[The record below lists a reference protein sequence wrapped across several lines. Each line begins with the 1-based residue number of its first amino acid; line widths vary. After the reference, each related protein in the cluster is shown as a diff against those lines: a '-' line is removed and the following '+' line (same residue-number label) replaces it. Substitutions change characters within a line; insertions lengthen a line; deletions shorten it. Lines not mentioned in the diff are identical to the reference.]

1 MPRVL
6 NVGQC
11 VPDHMSIS
19 SYLRRQFGAETVK
32 VDSEADALDLI
43 GKGDVDLVLV
53 NRLYDADGSP
63 GLETVKAIT
72 SGDGVPPVM
81 LVSNYEEAQ
90 ADAVKAGALP
100 GFGKSDL
107 GTSAATDKLKP
118 VLAG

>member
-19 SYLRRQFGAETVK
+19 AYLRRKFDAEVVKIDSHAAAVEAAKGA
-32 VDSEADALDLI
+32 
-43 GKGDVDLVLV
+43 DVDLVLV

-63 GLETVKAIT
+63 GLDTVKAIADA
-72 SGDGVPPVM
+72 DGPPVM

-90 ADAVKAGALP
+90 SHAVAAGAQP
-100 GFGKSDL
+100 GFGKGDL
-107 GTSAATDKLKP
+107 GTPAADEKLAP
-118 VLAG
+118 VLGA